1 MKEHMSKIDVIF
13 AAINEILDARAK
25 ATPGPWKFTPADE
38 CDDWM
43 IYNSEFTFV
52 KQDDSGVPVSK
63 EDGEFLVMACNR
75 ISALASALELTTVA
89 LSNWLNW
96 EKEQI
101 EKEGPYVGKRINE
114 LINAGNETIERVA
127 EILEDR
133 K

>member
-1 MKEHMSKIDVIF
+1 MSKIDDIF
-13 AAINEILDARAK
+13 AAINEIRDARKA

-75 ISALASALELTTVA
+75 ISALASALEVA
-89 LSNWLNW
+89 VSTLEEISRARGTEAVVAEDVLVS
-96 EKEQI
+96 I
-101 EKEGPYVGKRINE
+101 
-114 LINAGNETIERVA
+114 A